1 VKSVNDFF
9 KTHTNLSIS
18 PVDLCEADVDG
29 IRNWKF
35 NLTVEVESELTESGK
50 LEHHE
55 LGQRFK
61 KRLPTVLGGEYIK
74 DDFEVKSYLIC

>member
-1 VKSVNDFF
+1 MFD
-9 KTHTNLSIS
+9 L
-18 PVDLCEADVDG
+18 VDLCDIDVEG
-29 IRNWKF
+29 IRNWTF

-61 KRLPTVLGGEYIK
+61 KRLPTLLGGKYLPE
-74 DDFEVKSYLIC
+74 DFQVILSDRVDSTF